1 MLIGVKSFFD
11 IPIKNKEEKYEKII
25 EMGRNNDYT
34 TGNLLEYEYFKKQY
48 KLIPID
54 TSKLVELENPN
65 LNQRIN
71 FIGRPDRDD
80 IVIFFFDRQKT
91 RKNHS

>member
-80 IVIFFFDRQKT
+80 IVIFFF
-91 RKNHS
+91 